1 MKLNT
6 ITYQD
11 GKPSFKQINAPTN
24 SNYAIGIK
32 VNDKDGEE
40 IPLSAPDIQ
49 LVDGENVLS
58 PSKMKNGYVLFLME
72 SGNEPVDRKYDVKV
86 NVSGKETEPKQ
97 VFTLTAKKMG
107 AMVQWVIGSTKNYVT
122 SDLIGKTFDFNS
134 FGNMMMR
141 LNFQDKD
148 GIDHYRD
155 RTVKEWCEE
164 RGVTAASFQFQ
175 IGSANY
181 AYVITDAGLPDVK
194 NSLVKWD
201 G

>member
-6 ITYQD
+6 IAYQD

-49 LVDGENVLS
+49 LVDGEDVIS
-58 PSKMKNGYVLFLME
+58 PSKMKNGYVIFLME
-72 SGNEPVDRKYDVKV
+72 SGNEPVGRKYDVKV
-86 NVSGKETEPKQ
+86 NVVGKETEPKQ
-97 VFTLTAKKMG
+97 VFTLTTKTIRSK
-107 AMVQWVIGSTKNYVT
+107 VQWVVDSTTNYVT

-164 RGVTAASFQFQ
+164 RGATAASFQFQ
-175 IGSANY
+175 IGSAYY
-181 AYVITDAGLPDVK
+181 AYVITDAGLPDVN